1 MLVEMFVH
9 AEILFQLV
17 SLVEGIYK
25 IFYIILIIKGI
36 FGV

>member
-1 MLVEMFVH
+1 MLVAMFVH
-9 AEILFQLV
+9 TEILFQLV